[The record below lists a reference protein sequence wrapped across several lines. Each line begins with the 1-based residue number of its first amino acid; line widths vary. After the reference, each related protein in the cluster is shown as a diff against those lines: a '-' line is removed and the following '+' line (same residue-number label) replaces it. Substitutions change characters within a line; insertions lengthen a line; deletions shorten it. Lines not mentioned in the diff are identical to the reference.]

1 MKLLLAF
8 VGFVVLASQGTVYAK
23 ATLEELKAFEKFSPY
38 PWTQWLKFHPGS
50 VAAVAIAPGAYTGP
64 EPEDTDEDDTE
75 DDSNESEDDL
85 QSWFKRA
92 TLPEVA
98 DAKAAAKAAAKA
110 EKEKAK
116 LAKKVEKLT
125 ATKKPSI
132 VDVEPDFWG
141 PPPSIAPNVTVLPP
155 PGYWASKKA
164 MFISKLFAALADA
177 VVNSTGPPEPFEAT
191 TTTPSPRQALLNE
204 INNVLLSDVVR
215 SAVPV
220 DSSEESDEDSYED
233 SDEVAAVQAV
243 TPASEPTKLDFLG
256 KLSSAIAAKPP
267 TQKPTKAP
275 SPWAW
280 GKPTKPTKAPKKS
293 KPVKGKKLKGKKA
306 PPASAPAAPAAGLDY
321 NKLAQAL
328 LANGASPDA
337 SAGKSKKA

>member
-8 VGFVVLASQGTVYAK
+8 VGFVVLASQGQVYAK

-64 EPEDTDEDDTE
+64 EPEDTEEDDTE

-98 DAKAAAKAAAKA
+98 DTKAAAKAAAKA
-110 EKEKAK
+110 EKEKSK

-220 DSSEESDEDSYED
+220 DDSSEESDEDSDD

-243 TPASEPTKLDFLG
+243 TPASAPTKLDFLG

-267 TQKPTKAP
+267 KPTKAP

-293 KPVKGKKLKGKKA
+293 KPVKGKKSKGKTA
-306 PPASAPAAPAAGLDY
+306 PSAPAAPVAGLDY
-321 NKLAQAL
+321 DKLAQAL
-328 LANGASPDA
+328 LANGASPSA

>member
-64 EPEDTDEDDTE
+64 VPEETEEDDTE

-98 DAKAAAKAAAKA
+98 DVKAAKAAAKA

-116 LAKKVEKLT
+116 LAKKAEKLT
-125 ATKKPSI
+125 ATKMPSI

-141 PPPSIAPNVTVLPP
+141 PPPSIAPNVTIPPP

-177 VVNSTGPPEPFEAT
+177 VVNSTGPPELYEAT

-220 DSSEESDEDSYED
+220 DDSSEESDEDYEDD
-233 SDEVAAVQAV
+233 SDEVPAVHAV

-267 TQKPTKAP
+267 KPTKAP

-293 KPVKGKKLKGKKA
+293 KAKASKKLKGKKD

-328 LANGASPDA
+328 LANGASPGA
-337 SAGKSKKA
+337 SVGKSKKA